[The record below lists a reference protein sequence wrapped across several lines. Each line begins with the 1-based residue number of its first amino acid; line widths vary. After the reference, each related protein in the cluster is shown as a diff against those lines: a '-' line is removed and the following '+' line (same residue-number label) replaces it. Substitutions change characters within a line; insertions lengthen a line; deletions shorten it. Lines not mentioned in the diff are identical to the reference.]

1 MTLDYITIID
11 YLGTFAFAISGIRMA
26 ATRRFD
32 WFGAY
37 VVGLITAIG
46 GGTTR
51 DVLLDVT
58 PFWMIQPS
66 YLIVTGLA
74 LLFVIAF
81 GKWVVKLNYT
91 IFVFDAIGLGL
102 FTVVGIDK
110 AITYGYEEAW
120 WIAIAMGMITGA
132 VGGLIRDVLLNQVP
146 LILRKDFYAMACI
159 FGGLIYFACL
169 WIGINEATTQTITLV
184 SVIVIRI
191 LAVRFHI
198 GLPVLGGE
206 EFKEEES

>member
-1 MTLDYITIID
+1 
-11 YLGTFAFAISGIRMA
+11 
-26 ATRRFD
+26 
-32 WFGAY
+32 
-37 VVGLITAIG
+37 
-46 GGTTR
+46 
-51 DVLLDVT
+51 
-58 PFWMIQPS
+58 MIQPS

-169 WIGINEATTQTITLV
+169 WIGVNEATTQTITLI

-191 LAVRFHI
+191 LAVRFI
-198 GLPVLGGE
+198 LVFLLA
-206 EFKEEES
+206 KT

>member
-169 WIGINEATTQTITLV
+169 WIGVNEATTQTITLV

-206 EFKEEES
+206 EFKDEES